1 LTESQADERTPFDA
15 NSSSSA
21 FASFRSRVSNPSVN
35 RKPEPAV
42 QKTVGN
48 FDTLRPLTA
57 VLEDYKRVLE
67 TIYQPAAYAA
77 RLRRLASLLD
87 RSGSHRSVPTG
98 DLRGRVGAL
107 ELVHRIVSAL
117 PETRELFWQVLT
129 TCAREN
135 PNATRIIVG
144 LMALYLHLGP
154 FSHRA
159 IAAINRRIGADVAA
173 AKQLNAP
180 TALPSAS

>member
-1 LTESQADERTPFDA
+1 
-15 NSSSSA
+15 
-21 FASFRSRVSNPSVN
+21 
-35 RKPEPAV
+35 
-42 QKTVGN
+42 
-48 FDTLRPLTA
+48 LRA

-67 TIYQPAAYAA
+67 LVYEPAAYAS

-87 RSGSHRSVPTG
+87 RSASHRSVPTG
-98 DLRGRVGAL
+98 DLRGSVGAM

-117 PETRELFWQVLT
+117 PETRELFWQVFV

-154 FSHRA
+154 FSRRV
-159 IAAINRRIGADVAA
+159 IAAIDRRIAADVAA
-173 AKQLNAP
+173 TEQLTADRPPGYAAP
-180 TALPSAS
+180 H